1 MLSSV
6 LCFFLFR
13 KQLVLKQSR
22 VLYPM
27 VGVEAGGGGGNVSGL
42 VQHCM
47 SLLASACLILGF
59 RTSKVTL
66 LTRTEA
72 TSSEPLSVLKIILCP
87 PSVIFF
93 FYLSL
98 CSEPEDTKLPNG
110 DIKSGESFVVILT
123 KYKIALC

>member
-1 MLSSV
+1 M
-6 LCFFLFR
+6 
-13 KQLVLKQSR
+13 
-22 VLYPM
+22 
-27 VGVEAGGGGGNVSGL
+27 SGL
-42 VQHCM
+42 VQHYT

-66 LTRTEA
+66 LTRTGA
-72 TSSEPLSVLKIILCP
+72 TSSKPLSILKIILCA

-123 KYKIALC
+123 KYKISLC

>member
-1 MLSSV
+1 MLSPALS
-6 LCFFLFR
+6 LFLFWR
-13 KQLVLKQSR
+13 QLVLRQSR

-27 VGVEAGGGGGNVSGL
+27 MGVEAGRGGGNVSGL
-42 VQHCM
+42 VQHCV

-66 LTRTEA
+66 LTRTGA
-72 TSSEPLSVLKIILCP
+72 TSSKPLSILKIILCP
-87 PSVIFF
+87 PSVILF

-98 CSEPEDTKLPNG
+98 CSVPEDTKLPSG